1 MKFKKFIIPAL
12 CMAMLSAD
20 VQGQDPVTPGNRVKT
35 AMGVRMKTSKTVC
48 R

>member
-12 CMAMLSAD
+12 CMAMLSAGCS
-20 VQGQDPVTPGNRVKT
+20 GQDPVTPVTVKT